1 MTGNERVLIAYYPA
15 RGLDVLTAQTTR
27 QMLVDS
33 KNGNAAVLLVSE
45 DLEELMELS
54 DRMIVMY
61 QGEII
66 GQFDSGEANVA
77 LIGRLMTGHQD

>member
-1 MTGNERVLIAYYPA
+1 
-15 RGLDVLTAQTTR
+15 
-27 QMLVDS
+27 MLVDS
-33 KNGNAAVLLVSE
+33 KKKNTAVLLISE

-66 GQFDSGEANVA
+66 GQFNSGEADVA
-77 LIGRLMTGHQD
+77 QIGRLMTGHQA